1 MIMTLTGMIPG
12 TAEVVALAVVLSL
25 IFCIEI
31 YGLVKKLCSVTKKL
45 KAVDG
50 K

>member
-1 MIMTLTGMIPG
+1 MTLTGMIPG
-12 TAEVVALAVVLSL
+12 TAELVALAVVLSL

-31 YGLVKKLCSVTKKL
+31 CGLVKKLYLVIKKS